1 VDADGRER
9 VVGTI
14 SSLRKQSDPLFL
26 EALDFVAEGMYTL
39 QIDAAI
45 SRMDTEGV
53 MLAASMTLSCVFTG
67 LQLLHVKRHPEALP
81 DTSVTML
88 VVLAVGYAVPLV
100 LNLEAVFA
108 DGDSR
113 RKCFVQMTSVGLLE
127 VNEFMLR
134 VSTMLAFVLQ
144 MRLLQLAL
152 SSRRPAEA
160 AGDNKQAE
168 DSSSSSDAER
178 STLWICLPMNLLGA
192 VLVWIV
198 HMSDGDVHSQWNRA
212 QRSGLVDDL
221 AGYAGLVLDGFLLPQ
236 VVWNAFA
243 SSRVRGSRRGSTPAG
258 PCFAPRPTS
267 TTCSGGTTTYRAGRR
282 PTRTRPRTP
291 TSSARC
297 GTSPCHAGPRC
308 WPSCCSCSSGSEARS
323 SAG

>member
-1 VDADGRER
+1 
-9 VVGTI
+9 
-14 SSLRKQSDPLFL
+14 
-26 EALDFVAEGMYTL
+26 
-39 QIDAAI
+39 
-45 SRMDTEGV
+45 
-53 MLAASMTLSCVFTG
+53 
-67 LQLLHVKRHPEALP
+67 
-81 DTSVTML
+81 ML

-198 HMSDGDVHSQWNRA
+198 HMSDGDVHGQWNRA

-243 SSRVRGSRRGSTPAG
+243 SSRVRGLSPWFYTGGSLLRAAPHVYDVFRRHNYVPSWEASYTYATPHADLFRAVWDVAVPCGAAVLAILLFLQQRLGGAFLCGVRGS
-258 PCFAPRPTS
+258 RPGEYEMVS
-267 TTCSGGTTTYRAGRR
+267 RL
-282 PTRTRPRTP
+282 
-291 TSSARC
+291 SS
-297 GTSPCHAGPRC
+297 
-308 WPSCCSCSSGSEARS
+308 
-323 SAG
+323 